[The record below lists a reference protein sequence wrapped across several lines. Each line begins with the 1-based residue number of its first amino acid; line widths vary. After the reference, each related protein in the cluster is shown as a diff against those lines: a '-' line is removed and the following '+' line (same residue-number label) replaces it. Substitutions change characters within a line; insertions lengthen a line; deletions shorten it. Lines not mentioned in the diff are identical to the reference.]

1 MSKKLM
7 IVGGTGFL
15 GFYTA
20 KLALS
25 KGYEVASIS
34 ILDDDLENKD
44 LSSWYP
50 KEIKNTI
57 LDVFKASEEEL
68 EKTMK
73 GYDYMIYAVGPDD
86 RYTPKAPS
94 YEFFHY
100 RLVDCCAK
108 VFRAAEKAGVKK
120 AAVYNSY
127 FAYFDRRYPE
137 MKLAEKHPY
146 IRCRVEQAKLLN
158 EQKSKMEVVVLELP
172 YIFGSMDARLPI
184 WRDVFLNRYVN
195 GHKTVFFSKGGTTM
209 IAIEHI
215 AEAGIGA
222 IEYGKDGERYP
233 IGDENRSFK
242 WMLSYMSECKGIK
255 KKIVL
260 PPTWLCVLGARA
272 IQKKDK
278 KKGLEGGLDY
288 SLVMKEI
295 MSKDMV
301 IEPELMDKINAEL
314 HISRGGLEEAIQK
327 TMDRCYPNP
336 GDFK

>member
-1 MSKKLM
+1 MAKKLM

-15 GFYTA
+15 GYYTA

-25 KGYEVASIS
+25 KGYEVGSIS

-50 KEIKNTI
+50 KEIKSTL
-57 LDVFKASEEEL
+57 LDVFSASEEEL
-68 EKTMK
+68 TNAMK

-100 RLVDCCAK
+100 RLVDSCAK

-137 MKLAEKHPY
+137 MKLADKHPY

-158 EQKSKMEVVVLELP
+158 EQKKNMEVVVLELP
-172 YIFGSMDARLPI
+172 YIFGSMEARVPI
-184 WRDVFLNRYVN
+184 WRSVFLDRFVN
-195 GHKTVFFSKGGTTM
+195 GHKMAFFSKGGTTM

-222 IEYGKDGERYP
+222 LEYGKDGERYP
-233 IGDENRSFK
+233 IGDQNKSFK
-242 WMLSYMSECKGIK
+242 WMLEYMCKCKGVNK
-255 KKIVL
+255 KVLL
-260 PPTWLCVLGARA
+260 PPTWMCVMGGKA
-272 IQKKDK
+272 IQNKDK
-278 KKGLEGGLDY
+278 KKGLEGGLNFG
-288 SLVMKEI
+288 LVMKEI
-295 MSKDMV
+295 MSKDMI

-314 HISRGGLEEAIQK
+314 HINRGGLEEAIQR
-327 TMDRCYPNP
+327 TVDRCYPNP

>member
-25 KGYEVASIS
+25 KGYKVGSIS
-34 ILDDDLENKD
+34 ILDDDLVNKD

-50 KEIKNTI
+50 KEIENTI
-57 LDVFKASEEEL
+57 LDVFSASEDEIAKAL
-68 EKTMK
+68 K
-73 GYDYMIYAVGPDD
+73 GYDYMIYSVGPDD
-86 RYTPKAPS
+86 RYTPKAPA
-94 YEFFHY
+94 YDFFHY
-100 RLVDCCAK
+100 RLVECSAK
-108 VFRAAEKAGVKK
+108 VFRAAEKAGIKK
-120 AAVYNSY
+120 AALYNSY

-137 MKLAEKHPY
+137 MRLAQKHLY
-146 IRCRVEQAKLLN
+146 IACRVEQAKLLN
-158 EQKSKMEVVVLELP
+158 EQKKNMEVVVLELP
-172 YIFGSMDARLPI
+172 YIFGSMEARMPI

-195 GHKTVFFSKGGTTM
+195 GKKIAFFSKGGTTM
-209 IAIEHI
+209 TAVEHI

-242 WMLSYMSECKGIK
+242 WMLEYMCKCKGVDK
-255 KKIVL
+255 KVVL
-260 PPTWLCVLGARA
+260 PPTWTCVMGAKA
-272 IQKKDK
+272 IANKEK
-278 KKGLEGGLDY
+278 KKGLEMGLNY
-288 SLVMKEI
+288 ALVMKEI
-295 MSKDMV
+295 MNHDMV
-301 IEPELMDKINAEL
+301 IEPEVMDKVNKEL